1 MPPSLS
7 PGRRTAIVAGCRT
20 PFIKAWTHFN
30 RLGAV
35 DLGKIAVTELLARS
49 GIDAPHID
57 QMIFGVVVQALKMP
71 NIAREIALGCGIP
84 PRVPAYTVSLAC
96 ISSLVAIANGV
107 DQIAAGLAD
116 VIVAGGAESLSDVPL
131 TFGKR
136 ARDLFLELNR
146 GRNFRQK
153 LSTGLK
159 FKFRDFIP
167 DAPALEEPS
176 TGLTMGQSAEQMAQ
190 LNGISRQEQDEF
202 ALLSHIRA
210 SAAQHKGILR
220 SEISPAFLVEE
231 KKVVQ
236 EDNVIRHDAS
246 LESMAG
252 LEPVFDRRYGTITAA
267 NASPL
272 TDGAAAVML
281 VSEEKA
287 QSLGVK
293 PLAFVRSY
301 AFSAHSPKDQMLM
314 GPAYATPVALDRAG
328 IKWDDLSA
336 IEMHEAFAASVLS
349 TIKMFESRKW
359 AEEKLNRS
367 EPIGEVDYEKL
378 NRYGG
383 SIAIGHPF
391 AATGARMVTTLA
403 NELVR
408 TQSEFGLVTACAAG
422 GHGGAMVLEH
432 NNI

>member
-1 MPPSLS
+1 MSAPFS

-20 PFIKAWTHFN
+20 PFIKAWTQFHH
-30 RLGAV
+30 LGAV
-35 DLGKIAVTELLARS
+35 ELGKIAVTELLARAE
-49 GIDAPHID
+49 IAVHQID
-57 QMIFGVVVQALKMP
+57 QLIFGVVIPVLKMP

-84 PRVPAYTVSLAC
+84 PEVPAYTVSLAC

-131 TFGKR
+131 SFAR
-136 ARDLFLELNR
+136 RPRDLFLELNR
-146 GRNFRQK
+146 ARSFGQK
-153 LSTGLK
+153 LSTALK
-159 FKFRDFIP
+159 FRLRDFIP
-167 DAPALEEPS
+167 ETPALEEPS

-190 LNGISRQEQDEF
+190 INGISRQEQDEF

-210 SAAQHKGILR
+210 SAAQRNGILQG
-220 SEISPAFLVEE
+220 EISPAFLVSK

-236 EDNVIRHDAS
+236 EDNIIRHDAT

-252 LEPVFDRRYGTITAA
+252 LKPVFDRRYGTITAA

-287 QSLGVK
+287 QALGLK
-293 PLAFVRSY
+293 PLAFIRSY
-301 AFSAHSPKDQMLM
+301 AFSAHSPRDQMLM
-314 GPAYATPVALDRAG
+314 GPAYATPVALDRAA
-328 IKWDDLSA
+328 IRWDDLSA
-336 IEMHEAFAASVLS
+336 IEMHEAFAASVLA
-349 TIKMFESRKW
+349 TLKMFESRKW
-359 AEEKLNRS
+359 AQEKLNRS
-367 EPIGEVDYEKL
+367 EPIGEVDYQKL

-403 NELVR
+403 NELNR
-408 TQSEFGLVTACAAG
+408 TQSKFGLVTACAAG
-422 GHGGAMVLEH
+422 GHGAALVLEH
-432 NNI
+432 A